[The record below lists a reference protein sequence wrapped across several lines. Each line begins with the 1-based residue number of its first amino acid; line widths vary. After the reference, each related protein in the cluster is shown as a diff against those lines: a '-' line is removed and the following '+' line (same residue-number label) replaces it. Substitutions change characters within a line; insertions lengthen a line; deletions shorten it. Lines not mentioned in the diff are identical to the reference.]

1 MVYAP
6 PFTICLILAFAITFF
21 YSYHYNVCTSSV
33 NVKGNFI
40 FINVNHT
47 IILYLQ
53 LLIFAADT
61 QVLSDMSYWNLKATV
76 NTSNLWNIPRILFDK
91 HITCSSQADMRL
103 SPTKVFQKLKTSG
116 SFVKRMNPVAVKA
129 VKLVTNRV
137 LQFS

>member
-1 MVYAP
+1 MVYAL

-21 YSYHYNVCTSSV
+21 IHITIMFAQVALTLREISSLLML
-33 NVKGNFI
+33 I
-40 FINVNHT
+40 T

-91 HITCSSQADMRL
+91 HITRSSQADMRL
-103 SPTKVFQKLKTSG
+103 SPTKVFQKLQTMALLS
-116 SFVKRMNPVAVKA
+116 RE
-129 VKLVTNRV
+129 
-137 LQFS
+137 